1 MKKRLALMFVM
12 TLVLFASV
20 SMVCAQDD
28 PAPDPPA
35 PVDTPANN
43 DVYVIVCDAEPGQMV
58 VLDSNG
64 VWLSSVRTVEITFT
78 IGASNPKAK
87 CTMWAG
93 PIRPNNPVVENWN
106 LAELKSVAAEEFQ
119 EMLDSLQTNPEAVRD
134 RMPN

>member
-1 MKKRLALMFVM
+1 MKKRFALMFVM

-20 SMVCAQDD
+20 SMVCAQDED
-28 PAPDPPA
+28 PAPDPVPQA
-35 PVDTPANN
+35 SN

-78 IGASNPKAK
+78 IGAANPKAK